1 MLPPNCFKRLKT
13 MNDQSEKCG
22 FVTLLGAPNA
32 GKSTLVN
39 YMVGAKVSIVSP
51 KVQTTRSR
59 VRGIVVK
66 NKCEII
72 LIDTPGIF
80 KPKRRLDRAMVAAAW
95 QEAEYS
101 DVRLL
106 LVDAKRGIDD
116 DTLSIVDSLIKNKM
130 KSVLILN
137 KSDLVKPARL
147 VELSA
152 RLNEKKIFKETF
164 MLSAATGEGID
175 LLETYLIS
183 QMPESP
189 FMFPE
194 DQVSDLPDKLLAAEI
209 TREKLYMNLNQELPY
224 ISTVMTD
231 SFKEDDKG
239 IRIDQTI
246 FVEKNNQKQIV
257 IGKNGTMIKKIG
269 MQARQELEKLF
280 ECRVHLFLFVKVR
293 EKWTENPE
301 HYRSWGLDF
310 NA

>member
-1 MLPPNCFKRLKT
+1 MDNTP
-13 MNDQSEKCG
+13 EKCG

-59 VRGIVVK
+59 VRGILVK
-66 NKCEII
+66 NNCEIV

-101 DVRLL
+101 DARLV

-116 DTLSIVDSLIKNKM
+116 DTRSIIDSLIKNKL
-130 KSVLILN
+130 KAVLILN

-152 RLNEKKIFKETF
+152 RLNETGLFKETF
-164 MLSAATGEGID
+164 MLSAATGEGVDI
-175 LLETYLIS
+175 LENYLIS
-183 QMPESP
+183 QMPVGP
-189 FMFPE
+189 FMFPA

-224 ISTVMTD
+224 ISTVQTD
-231 SFKEDDKG
+231 SFKEDEKG

-246 FVEKNNQKQIV
+246 YVEKSNQKQIV
-257 IGKNGTMIKKIG
+257 IGKNGAMIKKIG
-269 MQARQELEKLF
+269 MQSRQELEKLF

-293 EKWTENPE
+293 EKWAENPE
-301 HYRSWGLDF
+301 HYRPWGLDF

>member
-1 MLPPNCFKRLKT
+1 MA
-13 MNDQSEKCG
+13 EKCG

-66 NKCEII
+66 GDCEIV

-101 DVRLL
+101 DFRLL

-116 DTLSIVDSLIKNKM
+116 DTRSIMDSLVKNKR
-130 KSVLILN
+130 KCVLVLN
-137 KSDLVKPARL
+137 KTDLVKPAKL

-152 RLNEKKIFKETF
+152 ELNKSALFSETF
-164 MLSAATGEGID
+164 MLSAATGEGVD
-175 LLETYLIS
+175 TLQEYLVS
-183 QMPESP
+183 RMPEGP
-189 FMFPE
+189 FMFPA

-224 ISTVMTD
+224 ISTVQTE

-246 FVEKNNQKQIV
+246 YVEKNNQKQIV
-257 IGKNGTMIKKIG
+257 IGKNGTMVKKIG
-269 MQARQELEKLF
+269 TQARQELEKLF
-280 ECRVHLFLFVKVR
+280 DCRVHLFLFVKVR
-293 EKWTENPE
+293 EKWEDNPE
-301 HYRSWGLDF
+301 HYRAWGLDF

>member
-1 MLPPNCFKRLKT
+1 MDNTP
-13 MNDQSEKCG
+13 EKCG

-59 VRGIVVK
+59 VRGILVK
-66 NKCEII
+66 NNCEIV

-101 DVRLL
+101 DARLV

-116 DTLSIVDSLIKNKM
+116 DTRSIIDSLIKNKL
-130 KSVLILN
+130 KAVLILN

-152 RLNEKKIFKETF
+152 RLNETGLFKETF
-164 MLSAATGEGID
+164 MLSAATGEGVDI
-175 LLETYLIS
+175 LENYLIS
-183 QMPESP
+183 QMPAGP
-189 FMFPE
+189 FMFPA

-224 ISTVMTD
+224 ISTVQTD
-231 SFKEDDKG
+231 SFKEDEKG

-246 FVEKNNQKQIV
+246 YVEKNNQKQIV
-257 IGKNGTMIKKIG
+257 IGKNGAMIKKIG
-269 MQARQELEKLF
+269 MQSRQELEKLF
-280 ECRVHLFLFVKVR
+280 DCRVHLFLFVKVR
-293 EKWTENPE
+293 EKWAENPE
-301 HYRSWGLDF
+301 HYRPWGLDF

>member
-1 MLPPNCFKRLKT
+1 MA
-13 MNDQSEKCG
+13 EKCG

-66 NKCEII
+66 GDCEIV

-116 DTLSIVDSLIKNKM
+116 DTRSIMDSLVKNKQ
-130 KSVLILN
+130 KCVLVLN
-137 KSDLVKPARL
+137 KTDLVKPAKL

-152 RLNEKKIFKETF
+152 ELNKSALFSETF
-164 MLSAATGEGID
+164 MLSATTGEGVD
-175 LLETYLIS
+175 TLEEYLLS
-183 QMPESP
+183 RMPEGP
-189 FMFPE
+189 FMFPA

-224 ISTVMTD
+224 ISTVQTE

-246 FVEKNNQKQIV
+246 YVEKNNQKQIV

-269 MQARQELEKLF
+269 TQARQELEKLF
-280 ECRVHLFLFVKVR
+280 DCRVHLFLFVKVR
-293 EKWTENPE
+293 EKWEDNPE
-301 HYRSWGLDF
+301 HYRAWGLDF

>member
-1 MLPPNCFKRLKT
+1 MT
-13 MNDQSEKCG
+13 EETEKCG

-66 NKCEII
+66 DDCEIV

-95 QEAEYS
+95 QDTEYA
-101 DVRLL
+101 DVRLV
-106 LVDAKRGIDD
+106 LVDAHRGFDD
-116 DTLSIVDSLIKNKM
+116 DTLSIAASLNKSRQ
-130 KSVLILN
+130 KAVLVLN

-152 RLNEKKIFKETF
+152 KLNETGVFEETF
-164 MLSAATGEGID
+164 MLSAATGEGVD
-175 LLETYLIS
+175 KLEDYLVS
-183 QMPESP
+183 RMPESP
-189 FMFPE
+189 FMFPP
-194 DQVSDLPDKLLAAEI
+194 DQVSDLPNRLLAAEI
-209 TREKLYMNLNQELPY
+209 TREKLYLCLNQELPY
-224 ISTVMTD
+224 ISTVSTD
-231 SFKEDDKG
+231 SWKEDEKG

-257 IGKNGTMIKKIG
+257 IGKNGAMIKKIG
-269 MQARQELEKLF
+269 MQSREELEKMF
-280 ECRVHLFLFVKVR
+280 ECRIHLFLFVKVR
-293 EKWTENPE
+293 EKWAENPE

>member
-1 MLPPNCFKRLKT
+1 MAEKR
-13 MNDQSEKCG
+13 CG

-66 NKCEII
+66 GDCEIV

-95 QEAEYS
+95 QDAEYS
-101 DVRLL
+101 DKCLL
-106 LVDAKRGIDD
+106 LVDARRGLDD
-116 DTLSIVDSLIKNKM
+116 DTRSIVESVKKNKL
-130 KSVLILN
+130 KADLVLN
-137 KSDLVKPARL
+137 KTDLVKRAKL
-147 VELSA
+147 AELSLK
-152 RLNEKKIFKETF
+152 LNELYSFSETF
-164 MLSAATGEGID
+164 AVSAATGDGVD
-175 LLETYLIS
+175 VLERRLMS
-183 QMPESP
+183 EMPAGP
-189 FMFPE
+189 FMFPA

-224 ISTVMTD
+224 VSTVQTD
-231 SFKEDDKG
+231 SFSEENGAVK
-239 IRIDQTI
+239 INQTI
-246 FVEKNNQKQIV
+246 YVEKNNQKQIV
-257 IGKNGTMIKKIG
+257 IGKNGSMIKKIG
-269 MQARQELEKLF
+269 TQSRTELEKMF
-280 ECRVHLFLFVKVR
+280 DCRVHLFLFVKVR
-293 EKWTENPE
+293 EKWEDNPE